1 MNLIKDKW
9 TKDDIISFNEYLYS
23 LKNNDKKIEWT
34 KKIINTNKE
43 VLAIPSPKL
52 KEIAKDICKGNYL
65 SFLDYNLDNYHE
77 STIINTYLINRIKDF
92 NTQKKYLLNYLKN
105 VDNWASVDSLK
116 LTIKNKEDNYIKL
129 SKELVKDKKIFYR
142 RCGVIIL
149 LNQIKD
155 EYLDDIFTIISS
167 LKSEEEYY
175 VNMAIAWLLCELF
188 IKKKDKAIEY
198 LKNNKVNKFVLNKT
212 ISKCND
218 SFRIT
223 KEDKELLKKLK

>member
-9 TKDDIISFNEYLYS
+9 IKEDIISFNEYLYS

-129 SKELVKDKKIFYR
+129 SKELVKKY
-142 RCGVIIL
+142 
-149 LNQIKD
+149 
-155 EYLDDIFTIISS
+155 
-167 LKSEEEYY
+167 
-175 VNMAIAWLLCELF
+175 F
-188 IKKKDKAIEY
+188 IVD
-198 LKNNKVNKFVLNKT
+198 V
-212 ISKCND
+212 
-218 SFRIT
+218 
-223 KEDKELLKKLK
+223 ELLYY